1 MRSHLEFNA
10 KLASMH
16 LSSTESQ
23 QQSLDAE
30 RDILRSATGQIKV
43 QLYYLNIMKASISC
57 GLQIFIFVYIMIK
70 FILT

>member
-10 KLASMH
+10 KLASLVLH
-16 LSSTESQ
+16 LSSTGSQ

-43 QLYYLNIMKASISC
+43 HFFNFTIGTL
-57 GLQIFIFVYIMIK
+57 
-70 FILT
+70 